1 MTSEKRIFNLTRR
14 TQREENEW
22 KKNLRASCFV
32 FAVQVFTKVWRP
44 SWRLRFC
51 FLFFFSIVRFAELS
65 VGFPPFFSFCCR
77 FTGEGGACRLGGPGW
92 QPIKRS
98 QKRTESVLQKNLKK
112 KNQNKTRTFGPA
124 RLVAFHVLASFFF
137 LFFFPRNSD
146 GVGRTTTNKQTKI
159 EQKNQD
165 SSFVAEGPGRWIRV
179 WLLFVVGGFCSFRFP
194 IFCFAPLR
202 VFVCLA
208 AIGCV
213 FAARLHLQCWR
224 KKFEIRTSSWF
235 ALLAIESVE
244 NWICNQMEKKKIWGR
259 RDEQEKRIK
268 REKSRKLEPIFFSFI
283 FFCFFFVTFCLSN
296 EHEPRTELVSS
307 FPCWFRSF
315 LFLFSARGR
324 RSPKRF
330 PPASTDGVDRRRWG
344 ISVYVCVSTLFFLF
358 LKKKRKKAQTAAVAT
373 NEQQEDQTTTARFF
387 FTVSFRVFF
396 CGCVCV
402 CFSFDQVHF
411 AGWFFFVFFSFRKV
425 FSSTARVRRRTG
437 KCRDRDTKKNTHTP
451 HTKKK
456 NDADG
461 ATQF

>member
-1 MTSEKRIFNLTRR
+1 M
-14 TQREENEW
+14 
-22 KKNLRASCFV
+22 KKKPTGVV
-32 FAVQVFTKVWRP
+32 FCLCSSGIYKGVAAILKAP
-44 SWRLRFC
+44 
-51 FLFFFSIVRFAELS
+51 FLFFVFFFHRTFRRVVRRFSPFLFVLLSFHRGGRGLS
-65 VGFPPFFSFCCR
+65 VGR
-77 FTGEGGACRLGGPGW
+77 AGLTTN
-92 QPIKRS
+92 
-98 QKRTESVLQKNLKK
+98 QKVAKENGIRIAKELEK

-307 FPCWFRSF
+307 FPC
-315 LFLFSARGR
+315 
-324 RSPKRF
+324 
-330 PPASTDGVDRRRWG
+330 
-344 ISVYVCVSTLFFLF
+344 
-358 LKKKRKKAQTAAVAT
+358 
-373 NEQQEDQTTTARFF
+373 
-387 FTVSFRVFF
+387 
-396 CGCVCV
+396 
-402 CFSFDQVHF
+402 
-411 AGWFFFVFFSFRKV
+411 
-425 FSSTARVRRRTG
+425 
-437 KCRDRDTKKNTHTP
+437 
-451 HTKKK
+451 
-456 NDADG
+456 
-461 ATQF
+461 